1 MKLIALIIFL
11 SFNADAAARKCEV
24 YGISDSPQKLN
35 CSFPGKDIA
44 LQCKD
49 GEYFLN
55 SESVKAAYH
64 YEVEYGPVPLVFESE
79 SMKLIV
85 EIQSKADIVAELE
98 RRGQRSL
105 AGTCL

>member
-1 MKLIALIIFL
+1 MKLIALIILL
-11 SFNADAAARKCEV
+11 SLNTEAFARKCEV

-35 CSFPGKDIA
+35 CTFPGRKIS
-44 LQCKD
+44 LSCKD

-55 SESVKAAYH
+55 SESVKIAYH
-64 YEVEYGPVPLVFESE
+64 YEVEYGPVPLVFESQ

-85 EIQSKADIVAELE
+85 EIQSKADIVGELE

-105 AGTCL
+105 TGTCL

>member
-1 MKLIALIIFL
+1 MKLIALIILL
-11 SFNADAAARKCEV
+11 SFNAAALERKCEV

-35 CSFPGKDIA
+35 CSFPGRNIA
-44 LQCKD
+44 LSCKD

-55 SESVKAAYH
+55 SESVKVAYH
-64 YEVEYGPVPLVFESE
+64 YEVEYGPVPLVFESK

-85 EIQSKADIVAELE
+85 ELQSKADILAELE

-105 AGTCL
+105 TGTCQ